1 VLTLVLIFSQPP
13 PFPDF
18 HMPDHVAAKIVS
30 LVFEDGVDMLKAWIQ
45 SGPDGKAAVFSSET
59 LSSVRLAPFFIHMAE
74 ESSSYHMFY
83 TKCLTAENP
92 YALYLQRLVLAFH
105 MFELQEVIA
114 ILDGIKDVFSHAGL
128 LYIMLHSCDGS
139 IPWEFYIQYKRR
151 YYKFSEVDLFANKLM
166 FHINEV
172 GPRRQGTYKKC
183 WEFEDYSECWSDHKN
198 LNEYEGQWCNT
209 CIYYYMSQ
217 EIALI
222 S

>member
-1 VLTLVLIFSQPP
+1 
-13 PFPDF
+13 
-18 HMPDHVAAKIVS
+18 MPDHVAAKIVS
-30 LVFEDGVDMLKAWIQ
+30 LVFEDGVDMLKASIQ

-83 TKCLTAENP
+83 TKCLTAEKS

-105 MFELQEVIA
+105 MFE
-114 ILDGIKDVFSHAGL
+114 
-128 LYIMLHSCDGS
+128 LHSCDGS

-151 YYKFSEVDLFANKLM
+151 YYKFSEVDIFADKLM

-183 WEFEDYSECWSDHKN
+183 WEFEDYGECWSDHKN